1 MVYPPFQIK
10 LWEDRSNFSLSTVVV
25 QHDDFLIGFYFF
37 DDLKVS
43 YLVIKSIFVSPNP
56 SEPLN
61 PDIPEANLIEF
72 TDL

>member
-1 MVYPPFQIK
+1 MIYPPFQIK

-37 DDLKVS
+37 DDLKVN
-43 YLVIKSIFVSPNP
+43 YLVIKSIFISPNP
-56 SEPLN
+56 SESLN
-61 PDIPEANLIEF
+61 PHIPEANLIEF